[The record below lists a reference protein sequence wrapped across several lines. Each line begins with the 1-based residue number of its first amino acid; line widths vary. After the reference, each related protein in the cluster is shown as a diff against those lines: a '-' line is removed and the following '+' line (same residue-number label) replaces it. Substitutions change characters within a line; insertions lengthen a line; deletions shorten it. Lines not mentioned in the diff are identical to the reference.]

1 MKKHRVFIL
10 FIAFI
15 WLSQNWEYSFAAQNV
30 TIFTYRAP
38 ESQTDLRYNYDNKLL
53 KLALEKTVE
62 TDGPYLLVPSPIMN
76 YARAQAYV
84 KSNSLP
90 NLILKL
96 SYDPD
101 FENRDMGFVPFP
113 VDLGIVGYRVCFA
126 HPEISKAL
134 SQVDSLEDLRGFS
147 HGQGTG
153 WSDVDILRHNG
164 FNAIE
169 IPNYE
174 SLFNMVALRRFDLFC
189 RGANELLDEMKTHQ
203 HIQNLSYDKSMIL
216 FYPFPRF
223 FYTNAAN
230 SSALER
236 IQRGLEKSYEDGSLQ
251 SLWRQHYKASIDFVE
266 LDQRRVFTLE
276 NPLVEHLDFDYQK
289 YFYNP
294 QLTK

>member
-1 MKKHRVFIL
+1 MRKHSVFIL
-10 FIAFI
+10 FISFI

-38 ESQTDLRYNYDNKLL
+38 ESQTDLRYDYDNKLL
-53 KLALEKTVE
+53 QLALEKTVE

-76 YARAQAYV
+76 YARAQAYL

-113 VDLGIVGYRVCFA
+113 VDLGIVGYRICFA

-134 SQVDSLEDLRGFS
+134 SQVDSLENLRRFN
-147 HGQGTG
+147 HGQGNG
-153 WSDVDILRHNG
+153 WADVDILRHNG
-164 FNAIE
+164 FKVIE
-169 IPNYE
+169 IPLYE
-174 SLFNMVALRRFDLFC
+174 NLFNMVARRRFDLFC
-189 RGANELLDEMKTHQ
+189 RGANELLDEMKMHQ

-223 FYTNAAN
+223 FYTNTAN

-266 LDQRRVFTLE
+266 LDQRRLFVLE